1 MKNNRL
7 DGEKLRQILKSR
19 GLAISDIA
27 RLCGKNLAVMSQWI
41 SGKRNPRR
49 GEIQKIADALRLNIS
64 EISDY
69 SDDDFTAIPL
79 SSEEPIPE
87 YRYIY
92 ETVMSQL
99 QKRVSESGQV
109 KTAEFIG
116 VSGGYISMLLNNK
129 ANISDLKLSAFLK
142 LFPNIKI
149 DFGLQP
155 ASPDLRE
162 YLHSLIDLI
171 DQPQMLSLKPILE
184 LMAGKTTIDGI
195 NQKQPQK
202 EE

>member
-27 RLCGKNLAVMSQWI
+27 RLCGKNRAVMSQWI

>member
-1 MKNNRL
+1 
-7 DGEKLRQILKSR
+7 
-19 GLAISDIA
+19 
-27 RLCGKNLAVMSQWI
+27 
-41 SGKRNPRR
+41 
-49 GEIQKIADALRLNIS
+49 
-64 EISDY
+64 
-69 SDDDFTAIPL
+69 
-79 SSEEPIPE
+79 
-87 YRYIY
+87 
-92 ETVMSQL
+92 MSQL

-184 LMAGKTTIDGI
+184 LMAGKTTMEGI